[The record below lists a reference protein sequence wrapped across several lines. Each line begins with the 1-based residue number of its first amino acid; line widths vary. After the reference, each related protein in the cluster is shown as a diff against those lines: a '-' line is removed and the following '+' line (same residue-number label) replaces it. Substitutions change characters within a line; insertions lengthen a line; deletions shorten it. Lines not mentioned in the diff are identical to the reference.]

1 MKDEL
6 AKRLVQGLK
15 EAGINFVTYLPE
27 TRLSQ
32 IVPLIRDDPEME
44 LVAVSSE
51 QEAVTI
57 AVGATLGG
65 KQAAVYMENTGIY
78 VSSYSLLVTGK
89 QLGVPILLVVGFL
102 GGVPDQRNSFL
113 YATIGNHTIPVLQ
126 GLGIEYKVLEDGEK
140 LEIKISDAVRA
151 ANALRAPYVIRHECL
166 ELLAKQVSDQLIVT
180 SQSGQR
186 IEWSHLSK
194 HEGNLLVGMMGCA
207 IGVATGLA
215 LALPHRKVIALDSD
229 GSVLLSLFN
238 LATLGNLQPKN
249 LVIYVFDNGVYS
261 GSRISYPTA
270 TSGNAD
276 LEAMARGAGINRNE
290 LAFFVCKVEES
301 LLHREIPR
309 PNTDLAENKYT
320 FVRYLERTE
329 EKTIPFVGRG

>member
-1 MKDEL
+1 M
-6 AKRLVQGLK
+6 
-15 EAGINFVTYLPE
+15 
-27 TRLSQ
+27 
-32 IVPLIRDDPEME
+32 
-44 LVAVSSE
+44 
-51 QEAVTI
+51 
-57 AVGATLGG
+57 
-65 KQAAVYMENTGIY
+65 
-78 VSSYSLLVTGK
+78 
-89 QLGVPILLVVGFL
+89 
-102 GGVPDQRNSFL
+102 
-113 YATIGNHTIPVLQ
+113 
-126 GLGIEYKVLEDGEK
+126 
-140 LEIKISDAVRA
+140 
-151 ANALRAPYVIRHECL
+151 IRHECL
-166 ELLAKQVSDQLIVT
+166 ELLTTKVTNQLVVT

-270 TSGNAD
+270 TAGKTD
-276 LEAMARGAGINRNE
+276 LTAMARGAGIANAHTIGDIEEFKKQGLDALAQNE
-290 LAFFVCKVEES
+290 LAFFICKVDES

-329 EKTIPFVGRG
+329 GKVIPFVGRG

>member
-1 MKDEL
+1 M
-6 AKRLVQGLK
+6 
-15 EAGINFVTYLPE
+15 
-27 TRLSQ
+27 
-32 IVPLIRDDPEME
+32 
-44 LVAVSSE
+44 
-51 QEAVTI
+51 
-57 AVGATLGG
+57 
-65 KQAAVYMENTGIY
+65 
-78 VSSYSLLVTGK
+78 
-89 QLGVPILLVVGFL
+89 
-102 GGVPDQRNSFL
+102 
-113 YATIGNHTIPVLQ
+113 
-126 GLGIEYKVLEDGEK
+126 
-140 LEIKISDAVRA
+140 
-151 ANALRAPYVIRHECL
+151 IRHECL
-166 ELLAKQVSDQLIVT
+166 ELLAGKITDQLVVT

-207 IGVATGLA
+207 VGVAMGLA

-249 LVIYVFDNGVYS
+249 LAIYVFDNGVYS

-270 TSGNAD
+270 TAANTD
-276 LEAMARGAGINRNE
+276 LAAMARAAGIANAATIRDVE
-290 LAFFVCKVEES
+290 EFKQKGLEALTRSQLAFFVCKVEES

-329 EKTIPFVGRG
+329 KKTIRFVGRG